1 MAIGVRDITN
11 LEELLEVQ
19 DDDKII
25 VIQNGEAKLV
35 SKANAKFGG
44 GTVTVFY
51 GDTITSPSEPVR
63 LIDINRNPIGAQA
76 AYDAVMSGPVYIVV
90 KEGEGNTDAFLVPFM
105 FGAMKTG
112 AEIVSV
118 SFIAQNYSKILI
130 FYAGLNPD
138 GGISQ

>member
-44 GTVTVFY
+44 GTATVFY
-51 GDTITSPSEPVR
+51 ATRSTPTE
-63 LIDINRNPIGAQA
+63 
-76 AYDAVMSGPVYIVV
+76 
-90 KEGEGNTDAFLVPFM
+90 K
-105 FGAMKTG
+105 
-112 AEIVSV
+112 
-118 SFIAQNYSKILI
+118 
-130 FYAGLNPD
+130 
-138 GGISQ
+138 

>member
-1 MAIGVRDITN
+1 MAISVRDITN

-25 VIQNGEAKLV
+25 IIQNGEAKLV

-51 GDTITSPSEPVR
+51 SETISNQSKPIR
-63 LIDINRNPIGAQA
+63 LDDINGNPISAQA
-76 AYDAVMSGPVYIVV
+76 AYDAVMSGIVYIFL
-90 KEGEGNTDAFLVPFM
+90 KIENDEAFLVPIM
-105 FGAMKTG
+105 FGAMKTD
-112 AEIVSV
+112 AKIVSV
-118 SFIAQNYSKILI
+118 VFNAVINAGTPLS

-138 GGISQ
+138 GGNP